1 MLILSVSVINNIYNI
16 YYFMILSKNWIG
28 KTLSMSFINIF
39 FGGGGGLERWELFI
53 IVYEEADDHVVL
65 EFSKWHLFIILTFS
79 YKYKSAYHRNFCRS
93 SVNWYQEAGSL
104 HCDGDCL
111 VLPERSSCNSFCHR
125 KGPIKKNPQGSSH
138 FLRAKQHWLNMDNKS
153 RLISNNICIR
163 NVILSFLIYTFYYIS
178 QYKFNERNLYYKC
191 DHAVNRI
198 FY

>member
-1 MLILSVSVINNIYNI
+1 MGIV
-16 YYFMILSKNWIG
+16 
-28 KTLSMSFINIF
+28 
-39 FGGGGGLERWELFI
+39 I

-65 EFSKWHLFIILTFS
+65 EFSKWHLFMILTFS

-125 KGPIKKNPQGSSH
+125 KVPIKKNPQGSSH

-153 RLISNNICIR
+153 RLISNNIYIR